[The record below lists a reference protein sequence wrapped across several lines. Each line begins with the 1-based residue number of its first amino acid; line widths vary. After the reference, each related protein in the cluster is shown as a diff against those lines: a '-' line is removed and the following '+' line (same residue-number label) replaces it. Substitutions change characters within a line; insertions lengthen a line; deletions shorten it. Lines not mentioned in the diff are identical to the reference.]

1 MIEEEEDNNPVD
13 AEERKSFSFESLNRI
28 IAILFVL
35 AIYLVIFLKLLVL
48 D

>member
-1 MIEEEEDNNPVD
+1 MIEEDEDSQVD
-13 AEERKSFSFESLNRI
+13 GNERKSFTFESLNRI